1 MTGVNGDGD
10 GEEEE
15 EGGDKG
21 VRGHVS
27 DSLGD
32 LGDMS

>member
-10 GEEEE
+10 GEEED
-15 EGGDKG
+15 GDEG
-21 VRGHVS
+21 VRGHLS
-27 DSLGD
+27 DFLGN